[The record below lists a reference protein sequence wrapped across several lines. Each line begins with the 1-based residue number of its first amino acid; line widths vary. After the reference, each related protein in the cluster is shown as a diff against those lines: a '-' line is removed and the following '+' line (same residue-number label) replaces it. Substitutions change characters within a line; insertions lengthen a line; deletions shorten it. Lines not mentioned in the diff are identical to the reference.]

1 MLDSICYICG
11 IMKKL
16 LAIVFFAVLCVQM
29 RAQIDTTGIYG
40 ERKDSLDA
48 AVFVARNDANYLS
61 KGKTL
66 RTEVISSAGL
76 MKMACCNLAESFEN
90 SASVTVGYADATT
103 GARQI
108 RLLGLSGIY
117 TQMLDENRPTM
128 RGITAPYG
136 LSYIPGPWL
145 ESIQVGKGSPSVVN
159 GTESITGSINLEHAK
174 PTDGKPLYLNASVMN
189 DTKTDFNVVSS
200 LQVSDNVYTVLMG
213 HFDGNFHKYD
223 MNDDGFADEP
233 SLMQVN
239 VANRWLWYSP
249 KVQVRLGLKY
259 VHDRRKGGQI
269 EGPWKSDITNN
280 LADAYMKIGYALGDD
295 GSSSIALVA
304 DYSLQKTNSSFGG
317 NLYDARQNSLFA
329 NFLYRNQISDA
340 HDLTV
345 GLNTTLD
352 WINEDILGGGQLYN
366 GSRHS
371 LSQIAPYAEYTYRNE
386 DILSV
391 VAGFSGTTVPDY
403 GFYPVPRLTVKY
415 QPSEPLVLRLNGG
428 RGLRFTNPVADNIGI
443 MSTGKT
449 FTGDLSRRL
458 LEDAWTFGG
467 NATWYFDESTYL
479 SLDCFNTRF
488 ASALFADREGP
499 VIDLYDLDGHK
510 AWSRNLQA
518 DFNCEPLNHLTL
530 TLTGRYTD
538 AKAWQPST
546 GKVREMPLTSRF
558 KAVFNAQYKL
568 GANRWIFDF
577 TASLVGP
584 SRVYDFMK
592 TMRDDDGDLLYPDG
606 RTKAYPLLYAQ
617 VTRRF
622 SGFDVYVGAENLTG
636 SMQMHPVASAHNPYS
651 QDFDAASVWGP
662 LMGAKFYAGI
672 RITVWK

>member
-1 MLDSICYICG
+1 MI
-11 IMKKL
+11 
-16 LAIVFFAVLCVQM
+16 FAVLGVHLN
-29 RAQIDTTGIYG
+29 AQIDTTGIYG

-189 DTKTDFNVVSS
+189 DTKTDFNIVSS
-200 LQVSDNVYTVLMG
+200 LDVSENLYTVFMG
-213 HFDGNFHKYD
+213 HADGNFHKYD

-233 SLMQVN
+233 SLMQLN

-249 KVQVRLGLKY
+249 KVQIRWGVKY

-269 EGPWKSDITNN
+269 DGLWKSDITNN
-280 LADAYMKIGYALGDD
+280 VADAYMKIGYAPSDD
-295 GSSSIALVA
+295 GVSSIALVT
-304 DYSLQKTNSSFGG
+304 DFTLQNSNSAFGR

-329 NFLYRNQISDA
+329 NLLYRTQITEA
-340 HDLTV
+340 HEFTI
-345 GLNTTLD
+345 GINTTLD
-352 WINEDILGGGQLYN
+352 WLREDILGGGQTYS
-366 GSRHS
+366 GVKKS
-371 LSQIAPYAEYTYRNE
+371 LSQFAPYAEYTFRQGE
-386 DILSV
+386 DLSV
-391 VAGFSGTTVPDY
+391 VAGFSGTVVPDH
-403 GFYPVPRLTVKY
+403 GFYPVPRLTLKY
-415 QPSEPLVLRLNGG
+415 QPAEQLVLRLNGG
-428 RGLRFTNPVADNIGI
+428 RGLRFTHPVADNIGI
-443 MSTGKT
+443 LSTGKT
-449 FTGDLSRRL
+449 LVGDLSKRL
-458 LEDAWTFGG
+458 LEDAWIFGG
-467 NATWYFDESTYL
+467 NATFYFEESTYL
-479 SLDCFNTRF
+479 SLDYFQTEF
-488 ASALFADREGP
+488 SSAMFTDRETSR
-499 VIDLYDLDGHK
+499 IILYDLSGHR
-510 AWSRNLQA
+510 AWSRNFQA
-518 DFNCEPLNHLTL
+518 DFSIEPLSRLSL

-546 GKVREMPLTSRF
+546 GKVREMPLAARF
-558 KAVFNAQYKL
+558 KAVLNAQYKL
-568 GANRWIFDF
+568 GANKWIFDF
-577 TASLVGP
+577 TASLSGR

-592 TMRDDDGDLLYPDG
+592 ELRDDDGDLLYPSG
-606 RTKAYPLLYAQ
+606 RTPAYPLLYAQ

-622 SGFDVYVGAENLTG
+622 KGFDIYVGAENLTG
-636 SMQMHPVASAHNPYS
+636 SMQMHPVADAHNPYS
-651 QDFDAASVWGP
+651 ENFDAASVWGP

-672 RITVWK
+672 RLTIWK